1 MARACVTAVERS
13 VKAAFS
19 PLVVTAE
26 PVKNNG
32 FFKKAGNLI
41 KKLPLVRRAARNLQE
56 IAKIDD
62 TAVGLVGCMCHSTE
76 NLLNFYETSL
86 IRASDD
92 FYPKDVAAQTV
103 HLVSCAY
110 NSVMLGEIATADWD
124 MFHSRHPFAEMHA
137 AARAVSGGPIY
148 VSDSPGN
155 HNPELLRKLVLSD
168 GTILRPNLPSRPTAD
183 CLFNDVMSDGVTALK
198 VWSLNDVSAVVG
210 LFNVQGSHWDRIQRR
225 YVHDQNYPPRPVRTK
240 LRPRDVGGDFTEP
253 MNALDAA
260 IEVVESATGITVS
273 TPTSKFIAWSA
284 KNKKMTLLKDRNS
297 VIDYDLKHKDWE
309 VVSISKVYQIDNKKS
324 LIARILSI
332 RSELKNS
339 NNIAKE
345 ILWSPIGMLDM
356 MNCGGAVIEIIG
368 TKTPMTG
375 SFKVRAPGVIGLY
388 SNTKPKKITVD
399 GKDVEFVTDN
409 NNDNNNDN
417 DNNDLLIS
425 FKLVE
430 KEKETNNKSND
441 RKISID
447 TRVVVITW

>member
-1 MARACVTAVERS
+1 
-13 VKAAFS
+13 
-19 PLVVTAE
+19 
-26 PVKNNG
+26 
-32 FFKKAGNLI
+32 
-41 KKLPLVRRAARNLQE
+41 
-56 IAKIDD
+56 
-62 TAVGLVGCMCHSTE
+62 
-76 NLLNFYETSL
+76 
-86 IRASDD
+86 
-92 FYPKDVAAQTV
+92 
-103 HLVSCAY
+103 
-110 NSVMLGEIATADWD
+110 MLGEIATADWD

-210 LFNVQGSHWDRIQRR
+210 MFNVQGSHWDRTQRR

-253 MNALDAA
+253 LSALDAA

-324 LIARILSI
+324 LTARIFSI

-356 MNCGGAVIEIIG
+356 MNCGGAVMEIIG

-375 SFKVRAPGVIGLY
+375 SFKVRGPGVIGLY
-388 SNTKPKKITVD
+388 ANTKPKKITVD
-399 GKDVEFVTDN
+399 GKDVEFVTDK
-409 NNDNNNDN
+409 NNDNNN